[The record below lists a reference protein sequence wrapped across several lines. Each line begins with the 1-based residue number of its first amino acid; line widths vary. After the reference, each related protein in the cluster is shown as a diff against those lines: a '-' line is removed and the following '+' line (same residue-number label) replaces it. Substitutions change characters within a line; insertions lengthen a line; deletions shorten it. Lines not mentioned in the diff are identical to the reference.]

1 MDIHKYIHTYIYIQ
15 VDRYRHGVIDSHV
28 TMSQIGDQ
36 ARRDECQ
43 SASAGVVGGD
53 EKLQPHR
60 ARRGGVARRVE
71 TQFSR
76 IGAAERRS
84 HHLWVNGVRG

>member
-36 ARRDECQ
+36 PRRDESE
-43 SASAGVVGGD
+43 SASACVIDGD
-53 EKLQPHR
+53 E
-60 ARRGGVARRVE
+60 
-71 TQFSR
+71 
-76 IGAAERRS
+76 
-84 HHLWVNGVRG
+84 